1 MYRKDYQASK
11 RRILNLKFNI
21 KGAIILA
28 LEIGK
33 IYSGFKLEKENKIE
47 EINSITRLFYHEK
60 SGAKLYFIENEDDNK
75 VFSVTFR
82 TPPKDSTGV
91 AHILEHSVL
100 CGSRKFPLKE
110 PFVELIKGSL
120 NTFLNAFTFSDK
132 TMYPVASKNDKDF
145 LNLMDV
151 YLDAVFYPNIY
162 KYKEIMM
169 QEGWHYE
176 LNSAEDE
183 LTYKGVV
190 YNEMKGAFSS
200 PESILFRKIQESLFP
215 DTAYGVESGG
225 DPLVIPELTQEDFT
239 AFHKKYYHPSNSYIF
254 LYGAMDIEEKLKYL
268 NDNYL
273 ADFDKIDVDSS
284 LKVQKPFESMKKVVS
299 FYPISA
305 HEKEEEKT
313 LLSLNFS
320 VGRVTDPEMYLAF
333 DILEYLLLET
343 QSSPLKKALIDSK
356 LGKDVFGVFDGSI
369 LQPVF
374 GIVVKNTE
382 ENKATEFKKIVY
394 DTLEKLVRKGID
406 KKLIEAAINIKEF
419 ELRESDSAGYPKGLV
434 YDIKCMDSWLYD
446 EDPNMHLRYESVLNK
461 IKNALKTDYFEKLI
475 KKYILEN
482 NHSSMVIVKPQ
493 RGLAEEETEKLRKVL
508 SDYKKGLSKAQIAE
522 IVESTK
528 QLKLRQ
534 NEGESEETLKK
545 IPLLSISDINKKIS
559 KIPLIVKEEN
569 RVKVLTHPMF
579 TNKITYLNLYFDLNK
594 INEDDIYYV
603 GLLTYILG
611 KVNTKRY
618 SYEELSNEININTG
632 GMRYSTDVLSE
643 NSSQIFY
650 PKFILKSKALT
661 KKVPELIEL
670 LLEILTRSKYDDSV
684 RLKDI
689 VRELKSRIEMAVFEK
704 GHMVAARRL
713 SSYFSPEGAY
723 KEKLSGISY
732 YKFLVELET
741 NFESRSQELTKKLN
755 EIAKA
760 VFNKSNL
767 LIGVT
772 SEESEYD
779 AFKNEISAFC
789 SGLESSRLEVQ
800 PFNFKENMGNEGI
813 MNSGKVQF
821 VAKGYNLKKL
831 GYKYDGSLLVLK
843 TIVNYDYLWNRV
855 RVQGGAYGCF
865 SSFLLNGDMCF
876 VSYRDPNLRQTL
888 ESYDKVNTYLDN
900 FNVSDREMTKY
911 IIGTISDLDAPLTP
925 SMKGLVSDEFY
936 IRKIT
941 DEDLQRE
948 RDEVL
953 ATDTK
958 KIRNTSEII
967 SNLMSKNYIC
977 VLGNEEKIKKN
988 SELFN
993 KTYNLFE

>member
-1 MYRKDYQASK
+1 
-11 RRILNLKFNI
+11 
-21 KGAIILA
+21 LA

-33 IYSGFKLEKENKIE
+33 TYFGFKLEKENEIK
-47 EINSITRLFYHEK
+47 EINSTTRLFYHEK
-60 SGAKLYFIENEDDNK
+60 SGARLYFIENEDDNK
-75 VFSVTFR
+75 VFSISFR

-176 LNSAEDE
+176 LDSSEDE
-183 LTYKGVV
+183 ITYKGVV

-200 PESILFRKIQESLFP
+200 PESILFRKVQESLFP

-225 DPLVIPELTQEDFT
+225 DPSVIPELTQENFI
-239 AFHKKYYHPSNSYIF
+239 AFHKKYYHPTNSYIF
-254 LYGAMDIEEKLKYL
+254 LYGNINIEEKLKFL

-273 ADFDKIDVDSS
+273 SDFDKIEVDSS
-284 LKVQKPFESMKKVVS
+284 LKVQKPFSSMKKVVS
-299 FYPISA
+299 FYPISTN
-305 HEKEEEKT
+305 EKEEEKT

-320 VGRVTDPEMYLAF
+320 AERATNPEMYLAL

-356 LGKDVFGVFDGSI
+356 LGKDVFGIYDGSI

-374 GIVVKNTE
+374 GIVVKNTDE
-382 ENKATEFKKIVY
+382 KKADEFKKVVY
-394 DTLEKLVRKGID
+394 DTLENLVRVGID

-446 EDPNMHLRYESVLNK
+446 EDPDMHLSYEAVLSN
-461 IKNALKTDYFEKLI
+461 IKSALKSDYFEKLI
-475 KKYILEN
+475 TKYILEN

-493 RGLAEEETEKLRKVL
+493 RGLEEEETEKLRKVL
-508 SDYKKGLSKAQIAE
+508 SSYKKGLSKAQITQ
-522 IVESTK
+522 IVENTK
-528 QLKLRQ
+528 MLKLRQ
-534 NEGESEETLKK
+534 NEAESEETLKK

-569 RVKVLTHPMF
+569 NVKVLAHPMF

-594 INEDDIYYV
+594 IREDDIYYV
-603 GLLTYILG
+603 GLITYILG
-611 KVNTKRY
+611 KVNTKKY
-618 SYEELSNEININTG
+618 SYGELSNEININTG
-632 GMRYSTDVLSE
+632 GIRYSTDVLSE
-643 NSSQIFY
+643 NGSDNFY
-650 PKFILKSKALT
+650 PKFIVKAKALT
-661 KKVPELIEL
+661 KKLPELIGL
-670 LLEILTRSKYDDSV
+670 LIEILSHSKYDDSA
-684 RLKDI
+684 RLKNI
-689 VRELKSRIEMAVFEK
+689 VSELKSRIEMAIFDK

-741 NFESRSQELTKKLN
+741 NFDSRSQELTGKLN
-755 EIAKA
+755 EVAKA
-760 VFNKSNL
+760 VFNQSNL

-779 AFKNEISAFC
+779 ALKSEITALC
-789 SGLESSRLEVQ
+789 SGLDASRLTVQ
-800 PFNFKENMGNEGI
+800 PFNFKENMENEGI

-843 TIVNYDYLWNRV
+843 TIINYDYLWNRI

-876 VSYRDPNLRQTL
+876 VSYRDPNLKQTL
-888 ESYDKVNTYLDN
+888 ESYDDANTYLDN

-953 ATDTK
+953 ATDK
-958 KIRNTSEII
+958 GKIRSESDLI
-967 SNLMSKNYIC
+967 SKLMSKNYIC

-988 SELFN
+988 SDLFN